1 VFLQT
6 YQPDHPLIK
15 ALLSWDRDGF
25 LNEEKSGRREAGMP
39 PFGKLAAV
47 ILSAKNPRLVDDLA
61 RVIAAL
67 APYRPDLQILG
78 PAVAPI
84 AVMRG
89 RHRRRFLLKC
99 AKNTNIQK
107 ILKSWLQNVRV
118 PSNAK
123 LEIDI
128 DPYNFM

>member
-1 VFLQT
+1 M
-6 YQPDHPLIK
+6 IK

-61 RVIAAL
+61 RVIASL

-107 ILKSWLQNVRV
+107 ILRSWLQNIKV
-118 PSNAK
+118 PSSVK

-128 DPYNFM
+128 DPYSFM